1 MIDRPEPTRTEA
13 GGELGRAR
21 VTVLSVELPAPLSGS
36 RRADSE
42 LAAAVR
48 FCVVG
53 ASGYAIN
60 LLVFRATLP
69 LLPYAL
75 AFALAFAVSAASN
88 FVWNRVWTFRARSAA
103 VPGQLARFLTVSIAA
118 LLLDLA
124 LLWALVAQAGSG
136 KLAAAAI
143 AIAVVTPVS
152 FAGNR
157 LWSFAP
163 G

>member
-1 MIDRPEPTRTEA
+1 MIDRPEPA
-13 GGELGRAR
+13 ASQLDRAH
-21 VTVLSVELPAPLSGS
+21 VTVLLVELPEARPA
-36 RRADSE
+36 RRPCGRD
-42 LAAAVR
+42 LAQAVR

-60 LLVFRATLP
+60 LAVFRAALP

-75 AFALAFAVSAASN
+75 AFALAFAISACSN
-88 FVWNRVWTFRARSAA
+88 FCWNRVWTFRARSGA
-103 VPGQLARFLTVSIAA
+103 VAGQLARFLAVSVAA

-124 LLWALVAQAGSG
+124 LLWALVEQAGAG
-136 KLAAAAI
+136 KLVAAAI

-157 LWSFAP
+157 LWSFAKA
-163 G
+163 